1 MISEIIF
8 QWYFIDFFINFCN
21 PVRDIKLIFVEI
33 STNHKLNFSGYMFE
47 KNFNKYSLKFQ
58 KKIEFF
64 NKYYL
69 KSFIATQ
76 MQANVPVKY
85 YWAYSLHSKK
95 ARYKYAVRQKKKAD
109 CN

>member
-1 MISEIIF
+1 
-8 QWYFIDFFINFCN
+8 
-21 PVRDIKLIFVEI
+21 
-33 STNHKLNFSGYMFE
+33 MFE

-64 NKYYL
+64 DKYYL

-85 YWAYSLHSKK
+85 Y
-95 ARYKYAVRQKKKAD
+95 
-109 CN
+109 